1 VQFAL
6 YPSAFCTG
14 RGDPQANKNTSAI
27 DLTLAIRAA
36 RNLPRG
42 CGSLAS
48 NRISWIWG
56 AARLRVANIT
66 EGAIRQARQKLAD
79 AEQENERASAALME
93 ALTTAKAMIDE
104 ANKRTQDQD
113 TGMAALLTKLL
124 TEEEVKKVRQNAA
137 DYAKQLL
144 ADFDAARVEMN
155 ARFVKAIAADENAS

>member
-1 VQFAL
+1 
-6 YPSAFCTG
+6 
-14 RGDPQANKNTSAI
+14 
-27 DLTLAIRAA
+27 
-36 RNLPRG
+36 
-42 CGSLAS
+42 
-48 NRISWIWG
+48 
-56 AARLRVANIT
+56 LRVANIT